1 VRAHIVHPDPSSEFY
16 TPERCFILESW
27 NTPEDEGLSLAR
39 ARVQP
44 GVTTA
49 LHALRATV
57 ERYLILSG
65 SGIVEVDTLPPTTVT
80 AGDIVVIPAGKPQ
93 RVTNNGETDLVF
105 YAICTPRFRGSA
117 YQALEPQ

>member
-1 VRAHIVHPDPSSEFY
+1 MRAHIVHPDPSSEFY

-27 NTPEDEGLSLAR
+27 NTPEDEGLSIAR

-80 AGDIVVIPAGKPQ
+80 AGDKKCHSKHG
-93 RVTNNGETDLVF
+93 RRCDDLKRTVRD
-105 YAICTPRFRGSA
+105 AAR
-117 YQALEPQ
+117 QMK